1 MRLQTTRHFLFASAA
16 VVAFASPAFALD
28 GADVLKKINAAYA
41 AQGGEIA
48 AKSVA
53 VNGSTVTLSG
63 VTFGAYGNKEQTF
76 PVGDVTLEGVEED
89 NGGYNIDKMSFQNID
104 YAHETVAVNVSDLY
118 MSGIVV
124 PADTAAGNVDS
135 LLFYD
140 EAHSGPATV
149 KIDGKEVAS
158 FEESTATM
166 TRSED
171 KGTISFDVNA
181 SGFKADLATVPDP
194 KSKEAL
200 EKLNMQTL
208 AGELSISGSWEV
220 ASGTF
225 NIEEYSIDLKDVGRL
240 NMAFSF
246 SGYTLK
252 FIKSMQDAIKAQAA
266 NPNKEQADQAAGL
279 AMLGLMQQL
288 TFNSA
293 EISFDDAGVTKR
305 GIDYAASEQ
314 GTTADQ
320 LSQMIKGM
328 VPMMMAQ
335 LNVPELQNAVSEAVN
350 TYVDDPKNFTI
361 SAAPAKPVP
370 FPMIMGAAMGAP
382 NTIPQVLGVTVTAN
396 D

>member
-1 MRLQTTRHFLFASAA
+1 MRLQNTRHFLFASAA
-16 VVAFASPAFALD
+16 VIAFASPAFALD
-28 GADVLKKINAAYA
+28 GADVLKKINAAYS

-48 AKSVA
+48 AKSVV

-63 VTFGAYGNKEQTF
+63 VTVGAYGNKEQVF
-76 PVGDVTLEGVEED
+76 PIGDVTLEGVEED
-89 NGGYNIDKMSFQNID
+89 HGGYNIEKMSFQNIE
-104 YAHETVAVNVSDLY
+104 YAHENVAIDVTDIY

-124 PADTAAGNVDS
+124 PADTTTGNVDS

-149 KIDGKEVAS
+149 KVDGKEVAS
-158 FEESTATM
+158 IEESSATM

-171 KGTISFDVNA
+171 KSTISFDVNA
-181 SGFKADLATVPDP
+181 SGFKADLAGVPDP

-208 AGELSISGSWEV
+208 AGELTISGSWEV
-220 ASGTF
+220 VPGTF
-225 NIEEYSIDLKDVGRL
+225 SIDEYSIDLKDVGRL

-246 SGYTLK
+246 SGYTLN
-252 FIKSMQDAIKAQAA
+252 FIKSMQEAIKAQAA

-305 GIDYAASEQ
+305 GIAYAASEQ

-328 VPMMMAQ
+328 VPIMMAQ

-361 SAAPAKPVP
+361 SAEPAKPVP

-382 NTIPQVLGVTVTAN
+382 NTIPQVLGVKVTAN

>member
-16 VVAFASPAFALD
+16 AFAFASPAFALD
-28 GADVLKKINAAYA
+28 GADVLKKINAAYS

-63 VTFGAYGNKEQTF
+63 VTFGAYGNKEQVF
-76 PVGDVTLEGVEED
+76 PIGDVTLEGVEEN
-89 NGGYNIDKMSFQNID
+89 NGGYTIDKMSFQNID
-104 YAHETVAVNVSDLY
+104 YKHENLAVDISDVY
-118 MSGIVV
+118 MSGVIV
-124 PADTAAGNVDS
+124 PADATTGNVDA

-140 EAHSGPATV
+140 EAHSGPATIKV
-149 KIDGKEVAS
+149 DGKDVAS

-171 KGTISFDVNA
+171 KSTISFDVNA
-181 SGFKADLATVPDP
+181 NGFKADLSTVPDP

-208 AGELSISGSWEV
+208 AGELSINGSWEV
-220 ASGTF
+220 APGTF

-305 GIDYAASEQ
+305 GIDYAASQ
-314 GTTADQ
+314 QNTTPDQ

-350 TYVDDPKNFTI
+350 TYIDDPKNFTI

-382 NTIPQVLGVTVTAN
+382 NTIPQVLGVKVTAN